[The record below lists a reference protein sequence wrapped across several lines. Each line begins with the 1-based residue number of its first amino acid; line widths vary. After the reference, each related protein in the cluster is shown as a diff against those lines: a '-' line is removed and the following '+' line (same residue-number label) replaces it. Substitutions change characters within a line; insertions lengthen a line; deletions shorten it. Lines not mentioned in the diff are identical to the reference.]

1 MAASRRK
8 PRASEE
14 PPTFASDGGAPFP
27 PLDGEGVD
35 EDAAAE
41 AAAIADEVNNPHR
54 VDLTEHEPS
63 PLGGYGPSPAPLGF
77 GGFSGYGEPPP
88 MPGRPTSPPI
98 WASAHLHE
106 NIPQIRVWKRVNG
119 VLMLVGDVD
128 ARIETNEFVRYFA
141 EVMPKPGE
149 GSATFVIRPIDLNGR
164 EVREEVTLPPI
175 SEHHAELRKLRA
187 IAAGGAPVPSI
198 DLSPL
203 HALVAKQQELSEHRM
218 RAMEEEAKESRKST
232 AELQSQLVAQQIEL
246 AQRGAMATEAITERM
261 LKAEAD
267 RSERVSRAEQERN
280 DRMLEV
286 ERARASE
293 SVNLTTGLFT
303 QLTAMQQ
310 NAWERE
316 RTANEQRMR
325 EEADRRQQEREDAKL
340 RLERER
346 LDWEQRFSREKAE
359 AERKDARERLERE
372 EHARL
377 LEAERQRQHDAR
389 MEEMRLQ
396 SQRDRE
402 HAERM
407 IALTQR
413 ENKGESVEG
422 LLEKG
427 AKLLSVVAPGSSLGD
442 IASRLFTK
450 EEEGP
455 NPLIELGMGA
465 LKEGMKVAGE
475 YIRSNAQVKAQQA
488 HAQAAAAGAGVPP
501 YAVTPAGFLPP
512 PSGIPPGT
520 VPYAQPEPV
529 PTTSGEGE
537 MPTLSPEATAAPSEP
552 GADLPLTTKKPARK
566 AIRELVGKMRNA
578 PPEQWADLVATAV
591 ANELAVYHYA
601 KEVSLRYALREA
613 GADDAFIAAFFL
625 HPSCAL
631 IPAEVPRD

>member
-1 MAASRRK
+1 MPRRRK
-8 PRASEE
+8 SLSE
-14 PPTFASDGGAPFP
+14 PALSDAGIPFP
-27 PLDGEGVD
+27 SLDDEEGLD
-35 EDAAAE
+35 PEASAE

-54 VDLTEHEPS
+54 VDLTEHEPPPVGGFGAS
-63 PLGGYGPSPAPLGF
+63 PSPLGF
-77 GGFSGYGEPPP
+77 GGFGGYGEPPP

-119 VLMLVGDVD
+119 VLILVGDVD
-128 ARIETNEFVRYFA
+128 AKIETNDFVRHFS

-175 SEHHAELRKLRA
+175 SEHHSELRKLRA
-187 IAAGGAPVPSI
+187 VAAGGAPVPAL

-203 HALVAKQQELSEHRM
+203 HALVAKQQEMTEARM
-218 RAMEEEAKESRKST
+218 RAMEEEAKEARRST
-232 AELQSQLVAQQIEL
+232 TELQAKLVEQQIEL

-267 RSERVSRAEQERN
+267 RSERTARAEQERN

-293 SVNLTTGLFT
+293 SVNLTTGMFT
-303 QLTAMQQ
+303 QLTTMQQ
-310 NAWERE
+310 QAWERE
-316 RTANEQRMR
+316 RTANDQRMR
-325 EEADRRQQEREDAKL
+325 EESDRRQQERDDAKL

-346 LDWEQRFSREKAE
+346 LEWEQRWQREKAE
-359 AERKDARERLERE
+359 EERKWQREKADRD
-372 EHARL
+372 EHARM

-396 SQRDRE
+396 AQRDKE

-407 IALTQR
+407 MALSQR
-413 ENKGESVEG
+413 ENKNESVEG

-427 AKLLSVVAPGSSLGD
+427 VKLLSVVAPGASLGD
-442 IASRLFTK
+442 VVGRLFQK

-455 NPLIELGMGA
+455 NPLVELGLGA

-475 YIRSNAQVKAQQA
+475 YVRSNAQVKAQQV
-488 HAQAAAAGAGVPP
+488 HAQAAAAGAGMSPFAMV
-501 YAVTPAGFLPP
+501 PAGLLPP
-512 PSGIPPGT
+512 PAPGV
-520 VPYAQPEPV
+520 VPFMPGAQPEMV
-529 PTTSGEGE
+529 PAGPGGEE
-537 MPTLSPEATAAPSEP
+537 MPEAPAPASEP
-552 GADLPLTTKKPARK
+552 GADLPLSVKKPARR
-566 AIRELVGKMRNA
+566 AIRELVGKMRGSS
-578 PPEQWADLVATAV
+578 PDQWADLVATAV
-591 ANELAVYHYA
+591 ANELSIYHYV
-601 KEVSLRYALREA
+601 KEVSLRYALKEA
-613 GADDAFIAAFFL
+613 GADDAFVASFFL